1 MKLAQGEY
9 VALEKIENLYGGTPL
24 ITQLYVHG
32 DSLQAYLVAIVVPDP
47 IQFAGIVSSV
57 QGKKVAPEDIAALT
71 AACTD
76 EAVKNNVLSL
86 LIKIGKHGG
95 LKGYGAVLN
104 KSLCC

>member
-1 MKLAQGEY
+1 
-9 VALEKIENLYGGTPL
+9 
-24 ITQLYVHG
+24 
-32 DSLQAYLVAIVVPDP
+32 
-47 IQFAGIVSSV
+47 V